1 MIKAM
6 IITIM
11 EVLVTTTIM
20 IRVTMM
26 TDRRNSNSDDL

>member
-26 TDRRNSNSDDL
+26 TDRSFSNSDDL